1 MKKRQ
6 ASLTVG
12 TRVAALALGLGTLVT
27 GLFPGSASASGASV
41 SQSGIAAAGTE
52 FVSLGTLR
60 CLDSNGRGDVYT
72 LRCNYGEYQRWEG
85 TASFNSLGS
94 IRNVAT
100 GLCLQRPARGP
111 GPIIADRCRSGYGPQ
126 MWTLR
131 TTGSP
136 EAEVHN
142 GSICLDSNAAGSV
155 YALGCNGGNYQ
166 KWYRVYRPA

>member
-6 ASLTVG
+6 ASLTVR
-12 TRVAALALGLGTLVT
+12 TRIAALALGLGTLVT
-27 GLFPGSASASGASV
+27 GLFPGSASASGASA
-41 SQSGIAAAGTE
+41 SQAGVAAAGTE

-60 CLDSNGRGDVYT
+60 CLDSNGRGYVYT
-72 LRCNYGEYQRWEG
+72 LRCNYGDYQRWEG
-85 TASFNSLGS
+85 TASFNSPGL

-100 GLCLQRPARGP
+100 GLCLQRPTTDR
-111 GPIIADRCRSGYGPQ
+111 GPIIADRCRPNYGPQ
-126 MWTLR
+126 MWKLR

-136 EAEVHN
+136 EAEIYS
-142 GSICLDSNAAGSV
+142 GSACLDSNAAGSV